1 MLEHGRQQAA
11 TEVAG
16 RKRHF
21 PAAVSG
27 GSEVETIPLCEL
39 RSSDWSTASKLGGGG
54 AAASTAADALRQL
67 HAQSS
72 AETSGVG
79 DSLQRMHALSST
91 ETSGYGGDPLQSP
104 TDLASITSPSDQPRV
119 PATTSVRSA
128 LPEYRTTVSAAPSSG
143 VRRPVADGGMSGAAQ
158 HYTYNGIASPTPA
171 LPSSRLRYSSPTT
184 GRRGEATG
192 YRPAAAVERYDDDEQ
207 FYLDDDD
214 RSTTSRGRY
223 SRSRA
228 RRSNGVRGDGAG
240 SGSEEG
246 EFLGRNTQSAWLRW
260 SHERRASYRRKV
272 EYMEKRQ
279 SDMER
284 FRVSSPVRKARQESA
299 RLRCNSLLIDIGIGV

>member
-11 TEVAG
+11 TEAAA
-16 RKRHF
+16 RRRHF
-21 PAAVSG
+21 PTSG
-27 GSEVETIPLCEL
+27 GSEVPSSGETIPLSEL
-39 RSSDWSTASKLGGGG
+39 RSAPGTEWSTASRLQGSGSGV
-54 AAASTAADALRQL
+54 APTATDALRQL

-79 DSLQRMHALSST
+79 DSLQRIHALSST

-104 TDLASITSPSDQPRV
+104 TDLASITSPSEQPRI

-128 LPEYRTTVSAAPSSG
+128 LPEYRSTSSAAPMTSSG
-143 VRRPVADGGMSGAAQ
+143 LRRSAGEGGVSGTQ
-158 HYTYNGIASPTPA
+158 HYTYNGIASPMPA
-171 LPSSRLRYSSPTT
+171 LPSHQRYSSPTS
-184 GRRGEATG
+184 GRREAAG
-192 YRPAAAVERYDDDEQ
+192 YRQPAERFGDDEQ

-214 RSTTSRGRY
+214 QSTSSRGRY

-228 RRSNGVRGDGAG
+228 RRSNGLRGENGG

-299 RLRCNSLLIDIGIGV
+299 RY